1 MIEAA
6 GLSEVREHTQAAPT
20 PHVLAAE
27 AIATPTDRVR
37 QLRRELCAVV
47 DCEDAVQYL
56 ASRGLWPLPAGCTL
70 SAHVLLKYFEDGRCL
85 GRYPAIVADVV
96 DVAGE
101 FVTAHVTYLE
111 GGKKLA
117 KLDADGTLLS
127 PRKKL
132 SGLRGRTGCAA
143 RLMPAGEVLA
153 IAEGIETALSAA
165 LLDELSAWAALDAC
179 SLEKFEPPPSVGR
192 LLIYPDRDEAGLTAA
207 CRLMERLQGR
217 VSLEVRIPKSPAKD
231 WNDTLQ
237 A

>member
-1 MIEAA
+1 MGRAPPAAARIGSDSTTGAAAGTTFVVSAAPVMASVYSSACTVGHLEARKRVIEAA

-70 SAHVLLKYFEDGRCL
+70 SAHASLKYFEDGRCL

-143 RLMPAGEVLA
+143 RRCRPARYSRSPRASKPRCQPRFSTSYRPGPRWTRARLRSS
-153 IAEGIETALSAA
+153 TAS
-165 LLDELSAWAALDAC
+165 
-179 SLEKFEPPPSVGR
+179 
-192 LLIYPDRDEAGLTAA
+192 
-207 CRLMERLQGR
+207 
-217 VSLEVRIPKSPAKD
+217 
-231 WNDTLQ
+231 
-237 A
+237 